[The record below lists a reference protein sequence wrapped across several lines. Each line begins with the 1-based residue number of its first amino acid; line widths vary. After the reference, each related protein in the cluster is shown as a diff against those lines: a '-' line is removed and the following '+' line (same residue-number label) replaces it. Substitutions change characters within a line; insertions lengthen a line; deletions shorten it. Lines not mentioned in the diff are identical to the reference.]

1 MAKMSNLK
9 KILSEYEGEFNPN
22 GWAQLE
28 KRLPKQ
34 TFMQK
39 FGKFIVG
46 GAAGALVVAGV
57 LVAVLW
63 NYDEKPQSEEPIA
76 KAEIT
81 NAVQESTG
89 DENAVSVSDQTSMPS
104 AEISE
109 SKQTATATEIAETP
123 NTEIAESKVE
133 TEPAKQ
139 TEQPAVSNEKQDVAS
154 NNQDN
159 QPKQTPKV
167 VTEPSF
173 SVSCDSHCTPA
184 TASFVATGV
193 EADCEVVWE
202 FGNGKQAK
210 GSKVTF
216 VYEKKG
222 TFKPVATLY
231 RNGTLVKKTELAS
244 ITVNE
249 TPKADFTW
257 RSTDNTY
264 KFYTERTVNLAYK
277 WEIDNKSFTDKSVE
291 YEFVRSGNYPV
302 KFVLTDGNGC
312 SAEATKSV
320 KVVISHVFFVP
331 NAFTPDSD
339 GVNSTFGPI
348 GEDMDFKTFSFGIT
362 NSRGEAVFT
371 STDPAVQWNGKV
383 NNVGPDVEAGVYYW
397 IIKTVD
403 HYGNSQTRKGTV
415 NVMR

>member
-1 MAKMSNLK
+1 MSNLK

-28 KRLPKQ
+28 KRLPKP
-34 TFMQK
+34 TFMQR

-63 NYDEKPQSEEPIA
+63 NNDEKPSTDEPIA
-76 KAEIT
+76 KAEIAT
-81 NAVQESTG
+81 AVQESTG
-89 DENAVSVSDQTSMPS
+89 DENAVSDSDQTSMPNAEISEPKQTATATNVADAKS

-109 SKQTATATEIAETP
+109 SKV
-123 NTEIAESKVE
+123 ES
-133 TEPAKQ
+133 EPAKQ
-139 TEQPAVSNEKQDVAS
+139 SEPAVSNEKQDVAS
-154 NNQDN
+154 NDQDN

-173 SVSCDSHCTPA
+173 SVSCDKRCTPA
-184 TASFVATGV
+184 TAKFVAVGV
-193 EADCEVVWE
+193 DVDCEVVWD
-202 FGNGKQAK
+202 FGNGKQGNGNNAICE
-210 GSKVTF
+210 
-216 VYEKKG
+216 YRKKG
-222 TFKPVATLY
+222 TYTPSASLY
-231 RNGTLVKKTELAS
+231 RGGKLLKKTTLNA
-244 ITVNE
+244 IAIGE
-249 TPKADFTW
+249 TPTVDFSW

-264 KFYTERTVNLAYK
+264 TFYTGRTLNLSYK
-277 WEIDNKSFTDKSVE
+277 WDIEGKSFTDKSVE
-291 YEFVRSGNYPV
+291 HEFVRSGDYPI
-302 KFVLTDGNGC
+302 KLVLADGEC
-312 SAEATKSV
+312 SAETTKSV
-320 KVVISHVFFVP
+320 KVVISHVYFVP
-331 NAFTPDSD
+331 NAFTPDSE

-348 GEDMDFKTFSFGIT
+348 GEDMDFKTYSFGIT
-362 NSRGEAVFT
+362 NSRGDVVFT

-383 NNVGPDVEAGVYYW
+383 NNVGTAVEAGVYYW

>member
-1 MAKMSNLK
+1 MAKMNNLK

-28 KRLPKQ
+28 KRLPKP

-39 FGKFIVG
+39 FGKFIVA

-63 NYDEKPQSEEPIA
+63 NNDEKPSTDEPIA
-76 KAEIT
+76 KAEIA
-81 NAVQESTG
+81 NAVQENTS
-89 DENAVSVSDQTSMPS
+89 DENAVSVSNQTSMPS
-104 AEISE
+104 ADISE
-109 SKQTATATEIAETP
+109 TKQTVTAVAVTETR

-139 TEQPAVSNEKQDVAS
+139 PEPATSNEKQDIAT

-159 QPKQTPKV
+159 QPKSTPKV
-167 VTEPSF
+167 ISEPSF

-202 FGNGKQAK
+202 FGNGKQGN
-210 GSKVTF
+210 GSNATCEYSKM
-216 VYEKKG
+216 G
-222 TFKPVATLY
+222 TYTPSASLY
-231 RNGTLVKKTELAS
+231 RGGRLLKKVSLDA
-244 ITVNE
+244 IAIGE
-249 TPKADFTW
+249 TPTVDFSW
-257 RSTDNTY
+257 RSSDNTY
-264 KFYTERTVNLAYK
+264 TFYTGRTLNLSYK
-277 WEIDNKSFTDKSVE
+277 WEIDGKSFADKSVD

-302 KFVLTDGNGC
+302 KLVLTDVTGC

-320 KVVISHVFFVP
+320 KVVISHVYYVP
-331 NAFTPDSD
+331 NAFTPDSE
-339 GVNSTFGPI
+339 GVNSTFGPL
-348 GEDMDFKTFSFGIT
+348 GEDMNFKTFSFGIT

-371 STDPAVQWNGKV
+371 STDPTVQWNGKV
-383 NNVGPDVEAGVYYW
+383 NNVGADVEAGVYYW

>member
-1 MAKMSNLK
+1 MSNLK

-28 KRLPKQ
+28 KRLPKP
-34 TFMQK
+34 TFWQR

-63 NYDEKPQSEEPIA
+63 NNDEKPLTDEPIA
-76 KAEIT
+76 NAEIVS
-81 NAVQESTG
+81 AVQENAG
-89 DENAVSVSDQTSMPS
+89 DENAFPVSDQTSMPS

-109 SKQTATATEIAETP
+109 TQQTATATEVAEP
-123 NTEIAESKVE
+123 KNTEIAESKVE
-133 TEPAKQ
+133 PEQAKQ
-139 TEQPAVSNEKQDVAS
+139 SEPAVSNEKQDVAS

-159 QPKQTPKV
+159 QPKQTPK
-167 VTEPSF
+167 TISEPSF

-184 TASFVATGV
+184 TAKFVAAGV
-193 EADCEVVWE
+193 EADCEVVWD
-202 FGNGKQAK
+202 FGNGKQ
-210 GSKVTF
+210 GNGNNTTCE
-216 VYEKKG
+216 YRKKG
-222 TFKPVATLY
+222 TYTPSASLY
-231 RNGTLVKKTELAS
+231 RGGKLLKKTMLNA
-244 ITVNE
+244 ITIGE
-249 TPKADFTW
+249 TPTVDFSW

-264 KFYTERTVNLAYK
+264 TFYTGRTYNLVYK
-277 WEIDNKSFTDKSVE
+277 WEIDGKSFGDKSVE
-291 YEFVRSGNYPV
+291 HEFVRSGDYPIQLT
-302 KFVLTDGNGC
+302 LTDGEC

-320 KVVISHVFFVP
+320 KVAITHVYFVP

-362 NSRGEAVFT
+362 NSKGDVVFT
-371 STDPAVQWNGKV
+371 STEPSVQWNGKI

-403 HYGNSQTRKGTV
+403 NYGNSQTRKGTV

>member
-1 MAKMSNLK
+1 MSNLK

-28 KRLPKQ
+28 KRLPKP
-34 TFMQK
+34 TFWQR

-63 NYDEKPQSEEPIA
+63 NSDEKPSIDEPIA
-76 KAEIT
+76 KAEIANT
-81 NAVQESTG
+81 VQESTG
-89 DENAVSVSDQTSMPS
+89 DANAVSVSDHTAMPN

-139 TEQPAVSNEKQDVAS
+139 SEPVVSNDKQDVVS
-154 NNQDN
+154 NSQDN

-173 SVSCDSHCTPA
+173 SVSCDRHCTPA
-184 TASFVATGV
+184 TAKFVAVGV
-193 EADCEVVWE
+193 EADCEVVWD
-202 FGNGKQAK
+202 FGNGKQGNGNNA
-210 GSKVTF
+210 TCE
-216 VYEKKG
+216 YRKKG
-222 TFKPVATLY
+222 TYTPSASVY
-231 RNGTLVKKTELAS
+231 RNGRLQKKVNLDA
-244 ITVNE
+244 ITIGE
-249 TPKADFTW
+249 TPVADFSW
-257 RSTDNTY
+257 RSTDNNYT
-264 KFYTERTVNLAYK
+264 FYTGRTLNMSYK
-277 WEIDNKSFTDKSVE
+277 WEIDGKSFADKSVD
-291 YEFVRSGNYPV
+291 YEFVRSGDYPV
-302 KFVLTDGNGC
+302 KLVLTDGEC

-320 KVVISHVFFVP
+320 KVVISHVFYVP
-331 NAFTPDSD
+331 NAFTPDSE

-348 GEDMDFKTFSFGIT
+348 GEDMDFKTYSFGIT
-362 NSRGEAVFT
+362 NSRGDVVFT
-371 STDPAVQWNGKV
+371 STDPSVQWNGKV
-383 NNVGPDVEAGVYYW
+383 NNVGTAVEAGVYYW

>member
-28 KRLPKQ
+28 KRLPKR
-34 TFMQK
+34 TFWQR

-63 NYDEKPQSEEPIA
+63 NSDEKPSIDEPIA
-76 KAEIT
+76 KAEIA
-81 NAVQESTG
+81 NATQENNEA
-89 DENAVSVSDQTSMPS
+89 ENAIIVPDQTSMPN

-154 NNQDN
+154 NTQDN

-173 SVSCDSHCTPA
+173 SVSCDRHCTPA
-184 TASFVATGV
+184 TAKFVAVGV
-193 EADCEVVWE
+193 EADCEVVWD
-202 FGNGKQAK
+202 FGNGKQGNGNNA
-210 GSKVTF
+210 TCE
-216 VYEKKG
+216 YRKKG
-222 TFKPVATLY
+222 TYTPSASVY
-231 RNGTLVKKTELAS
+231 RNGRLQKKVNLDA
-244 ITVNE
+244 ITIGE
-249 TPKADFTW
+249 TPVADFSW

-264 KFYTERTVNLAYK
+264 TFYTGRTVNLAYK
-277 WEIDNKSFTDKSVE
+277 WEIDGKSFTDKSVE
-291 YEFVRSGNYPV
+291 YEFVRSGDYPI
-302 KFVLTDGNGC
+302 KLALADGEC
-312 SAEATKSV
+312 SAETIKTV
-320 KVVISHVFFVP
+320 KVVITHVFYVP
-331 NAFTPDSD
+331 NAFTPDSE

-348 GEDMDFKTFSFGIT
+348 GEDLNFKSYSFGIT
-362 NSRGEAVFT
+362 NSRGDVVFT
-371 STDPAVQWNGKV
+371 STDPSVQWNGKV
-383 NNVGPDVEAGVYYW
+383 NNVGTAVEAGVYYW

-403 HYGNSQTRKGTV
+403 NYGNSQTRKGTV

>member
-1 MAKMSNLK
+1 MSNLK

-28 KRLPKQ
+28 KRLPKP
-34 TFMQK
+34 TFMQR

-46 GAAGALVVAGV
+46 GAAGALVFASV

-63 NYDEKPQSEEPIA
+63 NNDENNSTDEPIA
-76 KAEIT
+76 NTEIA

-89 DENAVSVSDQTSMPS
+89 DENAVSATTPS

-109 SKQTATATEIAETP
+109 TKQNATATEGVETQ

-139 TEQPAVSNEKQDVAS
+139 SEAAVSNENQEVAS

-159 QPKQTPKV
+159 QPKQTPK
-167 VTEPSF
+167 TISEPSF
-173 SVSCDSHCTPA
+173 SVSCDNRCTPA
-184 TASFVATGV
+184 TAKFVAVGV
-193 EADCEVVWE
+193 EADCEVVWD
-202 FGNGKQAK
+202 FGNGKQGNGNNA
-210 GSKVTF
+210 TCE
-216 VYEKKG
+216 YRKKG
-222 TFKPVATLY
+222 TYTPSASLY
-231 RNGTLVKKTELAS
+231 RGGKLLKKTTLNA
-244 ITVNE
+244 ITIGE
-249 TPKADFTW
+249 TPNADFSW

-264 KFYTERTVNLAYK
+264 TFYTGRTLNLSYK
-277 WEIDNKSFTDKSVE
+277 WDIDGKSFTDKSVE
-291 YEFVRSGNYPV
+291 HEFVRSGDYPI
-302 KFVLTDGNGC
+302 KLVLTDGEC
-312 SAEATKSV
+312 SSEATKSV
-320 KVVISHVFFVP
+320 KVVISHVYFVP

-348 GEDMDFKTFSFGIT
+348 GEDMNFKTFSFGIT
-362 NSRGEAVFT
+362 NSRGDVVFS
-371 STDPAVQWNGKV
+371 STDPAVQWNGKI
-383 NNVGPDVEAGVYYW
+383 NNVGTDVESGVYYW

-403 HYGNSQTRKGTV
+403 RYGNSQTRKGTV

>member
-28 KRLPKQ
+28 KRLRKP
-34 TFMQK
+34 TFWQR

-63 NYDEKPQSEEPIA
+63 NSDEKPSIDEPIA
-76 KAEIT
+76 KAEIANT
-81 NAVQESTG
+81 VQESTG
-89 DENAVSVSDQTSMPS
+89 DANAVSVSDHTAMPN

-139 TEQPAVSNEKQDVAS
+139 SEPVVSNDKQDVVS
-154 NNQDN
+154 NSQDN

-173 SVSCDSHCTPA
+173 SVSCDRHCTPA
-184 TASFVATGV
+184 TAKFVAVGV
-193 EADCEVVWE
+193 EADCEVVWD
-202 FGNGKQAK
+202 FGNGKQGNGNNA
-210 GSKVTF
+210 TCE
-216 VYEKKG
+216 YRKKG
-222 TFKPVATLY
+222 TYTPSASVY
-231 RNGTLVKKTELAS
+231 RNGRLQKKVNLDA
-244 ITVNE
+244 ITIGE
-249 TPKADFTW
+249 TPVADFSW
-257 RSTDNTY
+257 RSTDNNYT
-264 KFYTERTVNLAYK
+264 FYTGRTLNMSYK
-277 WEIDNKSFTDKSVE
+277 WEIDGKSFADKSVD
-291 YEFVRSGNYPV
+291 YEFVRSGDYPV
-302 KFVLTDGNGC
+302 KLVLTDGEC

-320 KVVISHVFFVP
+320 KVVISHVFYVP
-331 NAFTPDSD
+331 NAFTPDSE

-348 GEDMDFKTFSFGIT
+348 GEDMDFKTYSFGIT
-362 NSRGEAVFT
+362 NSRGDVVFT
-371 STDPAVQWNGKV
+371 STDPSVQWNGKV
-383 NNVGPDVEAGVYYW
+383 NNVGTAVEAGVYYW

>member
-1 MAKMSNLK
+1 MSNLK

-28 KRLPKQ
+28 KRLPKP
-34 TFMQK
+34 TFMQR

-63 NYDEKPQSEEPIA
+63 NNDEKPSTDEPIA
-76 KAEIT
+76 KAEIAST
-81 NAVQESTG
+81 VQESTG
-89 DENAVSVSDQTSMPS
+89 NENAVSVTDQTAMPS

-109 SKQTATATEIAETP
+109 PKQTATATEIVEP
-123 NTEIAESKVE
+123 KNTEIAESKVE
-133 TEPAKQ
+133 AESAKQ
-139 TEQPAVSNEKQDVAS
+139 SEPVVSNEKQDVAS

-159 QPKQTPKV
+159 QPKQTPKTI
-167 VTEPSF
+167 TEPSF
-173 SVSCDSHCTPA
+173 SVSCDKSCTPA
-184 TASFVATGV
+184 TAKFVAVGV
-193 EADCEVVWE
+193 EADCEVVWD
-202 FGNGKQAK
+202 FGNGKQGNGNNA
-210 GSKVTF
+210 TCE
-216 VYEKKG
+216 YRKKG
-222 TFKPVATLY
+222 TYTPSASLY
-231 RNGTLVKKTELAS
+231 RGGKLLKKTTLNA
-244 ITVNE
+244 ITIGE
-249 TPKADFTW
+249 TPTVDFSW

-264 KFYTERTVNLAYK
+264 TFYTGRTLNLSYK
-277 WEIDNKSFTDKSVE
+277 WEIDGKSFSDKSVE
-291 YEFVRSGNYPV
+291 HEFVRSGDYPI
-302 KFVLTDGNGC
+302 KLVLTDGEC

-320 KVVISHVFFVP
+320 KVVISHVYFVP

-348 GEDMDFKTFSFGIT
+348 GEDLNFKTYSFGIT
-362 NSRGEAVFT
+362 NSRGDAVFT

-383 NNVGPDVEAGVYYW
+383 NNVGTAVEAGVYYW

-403 HYGNSQTRKGTV
+403 RYGNSQTRKGTV

>member
-34 TFMQK
+34 TFMQR

-63 NYDEKPQSEEPIA
+63 NNDEKPSTDEPIA

-81 NAVQESTG
+81 NTVQESSSN
-89 DENAVSVSDQTSMPS
+89 ENAVSVPDQTAMPS

-109 SKQTATATEIAETP
+109 PKQTSTATEVAETK
-123 NTEIAESKVE
+123 NTEIAESKIE
-133 TEPAKQ
+133 TETAKQ
-139 TEQPAVSNEKQDVAS
+139 LEPAVSNEKQDIAS

-159 QPKQTPKV
+159 QPQQTPKV

-210 GSKVTF
+210 GNKTTF

-231 RNGTLVKKTELAS
+231 RNGTLVKKTELAT

-291 YEFVRSGNYPV
+291 YEFVRSGNYPI
-302 KFVLTDGNGC
+302 KLLLTDGNGC
-312 SAEATKSV
+312 SAEATKSI

>member
-1 MAKMSNLK
+1 MSNLK

-28 KRLPKQ
+28 KRLPKP
-34 TFMQK
+34 TFMQR

-57 LVAVLW
+57 LVAVMW
-63 NYDEKPQSEEPIA
+63 NNDEKTLTDEPIA
-76 KAEIT
+76 KAEIS
-81 NAVQESTG
+81 NAVQESNG
-89 DENAVSVSDQTSMPS
+89 DENAVSVSDQTAMPS
-104 AEISE
+104 AEILE
-109 SKQTATATEIAETP
+109 TRRLATATEVAETKI
-123 NTEIAESKVE
+123 TEIAESKLA

-139 TEQPAVSNEKQDVAS
+139 SEPVVSNENQDVAS
-154 NNQDN
+154 NSQGN
-159 QPKQTPKV
+159 QPEQTPKV

-193 EADCEVVWE
+193 DADCEVVWE

-210 GSKVTF
+210 GNKAMF

-222 TFKPVATLY
+222 SFKPVATLY
-231 RNGTLVKKTELAS
+231 RNGTVVKKTDLAT

-264 KFYTERTVNLAYK
+264 KFYTERTVNMAYK
-277 WEIDNKSFTDKSVE
+277 WEIDSKSFTDKSVE
-291 YEFVRSGNYPV
+291 YEFVRSGDYPI
-302 KFVLTDGNGC
+302 KLVLTDGNGC

-320 KVVISHVFFVP
+320 KVVISHVYFVP
-331 NAFTPDSD
+331 NAFTPDAE

-371 STDPAVQWNGKV
+371 STDPTVYWNGKI

>member
-34 TFMQK
+34 TFMQR

-63 NYDEKPQSEEPIA
+63 NNDEKPSTEEPIA

-109 SKQTATATEIAETP
+109 PKQTEPTNSVAETK
-123 NTEIAESKVE
+123 NTEIVESNVE
-133 TEPAKQ
+133 NEQAKQ
-139 TEQPAVSNEKQDVAS
+139 SEPAVSNEKQDVTTS
-154 NNQDN
+154 NQDN
-159 QPKQTPKV
+159 QTKPTPKV
-167 VTEPSF
+167 VSEPSF

-210 GSKVTF
+210 GNKTTF

-231 RNGTLVKKTELAS
+231 RNGTLLKKTELIA

-302 KFVLTDGNGC
+302 KLVLTDGNGC